1 VEAVAAPEAVVFAVL
16 SGRLGRTGPVL
27 DVPLCP
33 VELGD
38 ELPAKH
44 AHKL

>member
-38 ELPAKH
+38 ELSAKH